1 MRRIAGISVASS
13 AVSGTALVLVLAGL
27 GSVAGVTAAS
37 QGTPRIDYDRQVKPL
52 FEKNCL
58 ECHSQDKRKG
68 GLSLATYD
76 DILDGGKDG
85 PVVRPGHAATS
96 MLLARVSGDR
106 DGDRMPKD
114 EDPLRPADVALLQR
128 WIDEGARLTPRSP
141 AAPQPWEAPL
151 TLAAPAIPAIKW
163 PAWRRPLDRLVAT
176 YLSNQ
181 GVAQPTLIGDA
192 AFARRAYLDIWGLLP
207 SPAAVHAFTA
217 DTAPDKRDR
226 LITTLLADNKK
237 YGEHWISFWNDL
249 LRNEDGQSYFSEQN
263 GRKSITSWLMAAPTD
278 NLPYDRFVAKLLNPT
293 EPGDPE
299 GFLIGVNW
307 LGETSAAGT
316 PSMLASQN
324 TPP

>member
-13 AVSGTALVLVLAGL
+13 LVSGAALVLVFAGL
-27 GSVAGVTAAS
+27 GSVAGVTAAA
-37 QGTPRIDYDRQVKPL
+37 QRTPRIDYDRQVKPV

-85 PVVRPGHAATS
+85 PVVRPGHPATS

-106 DGDRMPKD
+106 DGDRMPK
-114 EDPLRPADVALLQR
+114 EKDPLRAADVALLQR
-128 WIDEGARLTPRSP
+128 WIGEGARLTPRSP

-151 TLAAPAIPAIKW
+151 TLATPAIPAIKW

-192 AFARRAYLDIWGLLP
+192 AFARRAYLDIQT
-207 SPAAVHAFTA
+207 SVAVWSRRSWPTTRNTA
-217 DTAPDKRDR
+217 STGSRSGMTCCAMKTVRRTSRSRTDAR
-226 LITTLLADNKK
+226 A
-237 YGEHWISFWNDL
+237 
-249 LRNEDGQSYFSEQN
+249 LR
-263 GRKSITSWLMAAPTD
+263 
-278 NLPYDRFVAKLLNPT
+278 
-293 EPGDPE
+293 
-299 GFLIGVNW
+299 
-307 LGETSAAGT
+307 AG
-316 PSMLASQN
+316 
-324 TPP
+324 